1 MRILLITNHF
11 HPEEFRCNDLAFA
24 LAERGHKVTVLTA
37 IPDYP
42 QGKFPKGYGIF
53 RKRVERVRGVKV
65 LRSFIIPRGNGGKL
79 RLMLNYGSSLLA
91 QCWDALWLGLF
102 GRYDY
107 VLVHETS
114 PVMVGVPGV
123 IVSKLRRV
131 PMDFWV
137 LDLWPES
144 LQDAGGVNNPKILGF
159 FGGLTRWIYKHSRK
173 ILISSR
179 GFKDSICEMGDF
191 GGKLVYFPNWA
202 DVALGGPSTGSGTA
216 EAERSFASL
225 RMTDS
230 RSSML
235 PEGFRVMF
243 AGNIGEAQD
252 MESLMGAALAL
263 KEEKD
268 IQFCIVGDGR
278 KRPWVEEFIKEH
290 GLEAT
295 VHLLG
300 RHPIEAM
307 PAFFAAAD
315 VMLVTLKDS
324 RIFNRTAPAKLQAY
338 MNAGKPIA
346 AMMNGEGASVIA
358 EAGCGYSVAAGD
370 SEAFAALLRR
380 MRSLEPSELS
390 AMGARGK
397 DYCSS
402 NFDFGRSVAT
412 IETLMAGASTAST
425 SSTSSSGIGITGQ
438 AQ

>member
-42 QGKFPKGYGIF
+42 QGKFPKGYSIF
-53 RKRVERVRGVKV
+53 RKRIERVRGVKV

-91 QCWDALWLGLF
+91 QCWDSMWLGLF
-102 GRYDY
+102 GRFDY

-144 LQDAGGVNNPKILGF
+144 LQDAGGVNNTKILGF
-159 FGGLTRWIYKHSRK
+159 FGGLTKWIYKHSRK

-191 GGKLVYFPNWA
+191 EGKLVYFPNWA
-202 DVALGGPSTGSGTA
+202 DVALGGPSTGSCPA

-235 PEGFRVMF
+235 PEGFRVMC

-252 MESLMGAALAL
+252 MESLMMAALAL

-278 KRPWVEEFIKEH
+278 KRPWVEEFVKEH

-346 AMMNGEGASVIA
+346 AMMNGEGASVIS

-370 SEAFAALLRR
+370 SKAFAALLRR
-380 MRSLEPSELS
+380 MRALGPSELAALGS
-390 AMGARGK
+390 WGK
-397 DYCSS
+397 EYCSLK
-402 NFDFGRSVAT
+402 FDFSRSVAL
-412 IETLMAGASTAST
+412 IEDLMGS
-425 SSTSSSGIGITGQ
+425 
-438 AQ
+438 

>member
-1 MRILLITNHF
+1 MRNILLITNHF
-11 HPEEFRCNDLAFA
+11 HPEEFRCNDLAFS

-53 RKRVERVRGVKV
+53 RKRIERVRGVKV

-102 GRYDY
+102 GRFDY

-159 FGGLTRWIYKHSRK
+159 FGGLTKWIYKHSRK
-173 ILISSR
+173 ILMSSR
-179 GFKDSICEMGDF
+179 GFKDSICEIGDF
-191 GGKLVYFPNWA
+191 EEKLVYFPNWA
-202 DVALGGPSTGSGTA
+202 DVALGSGTGSVN
-216 EAERSFASL
+216 
-225 RMTDS
+225 
-230 RSSML
+230 L

-252 MESLMGAALAL
+252 MEGLMGAALAL

-278 KRPWVEEFIKEH
+278 KRPWVEEFVKEH
-290 GLEAT
+290 ELEAT

-370 SEAFAALLRR
+370 SEAFASLLKR
-380 MRSLEPSELS
+380 MRSLDPSELD
-390 AMGARGK
+390 ALGARGK
-397 DYCSS
+397 EYCSL
-402 NFDFGRSVAT
+402 NFDFGRIVAT
-412 IETLMAGASTAST
+412 IEALMACPSTAST
-425 SSTSSSGIGITGQ
+425 SSTSSSGIGIKG
-438 AQ
+438 

>member
-42 QGKFPKGYGIF
+42 QGRFPKGYGIF
-53 RKRVERVRGVKV
+53 RKRIERVRGVKV
-65 LRSFIIPRGNGGKL
+65 LRSFIIPRGDGGKL

-123 IVSKLRRV
+123 IVSGLRSLLRRGSDPV

-144 LQDAGGVNNPKILGF
+144 LQDAGGVNNARILGF

-179 GFKDSICEMGDF
+179 GFRDSICEMGDF
-191 GGKLVYFPNWA
+191 GEKLVYFPNWA
-202 DVALGGPSTGSGTA
+202 DVALGTPAGELVEPSALRQAQGPQVPAATGPSTGSGTG
-216 EAERSFASL
+216 
-225 RMTDS
+225 
-230 RSSML
+230 ML

-252 MESLMGAALAL
+252 MEGLMGAALAL
-263 KEEKD
+263 KEERD
-268 IQFCIVGDGR
+268 IHFCIVGDGR
-278 KRPWVEEFIKEH
+278 KRPWVEEFVREH

-380 MRSLEPSELS
+380 MRSLGPSDLAALGS
-390 AMGARGK
+390 RGK
-397 DYCSS
+397 EYCSLH
-402 NFDFGRSVAT
+402 FDFARSVVL
-412 IETLMAGASTAST
+412 IEDLMGDVT
-425 SSTSSSGIGITGQ
+425 Q
-438 AQ
+438 

>member
-380 MRSLEPSELS
+380 MRSLEPSELA

-397 DYCSS
+397 EYCSL
-402 NFDFGRSVAT
+402 NFGFGRSVAT
-412 IETLMAGASTAST
+412 IEALMACPSTAST